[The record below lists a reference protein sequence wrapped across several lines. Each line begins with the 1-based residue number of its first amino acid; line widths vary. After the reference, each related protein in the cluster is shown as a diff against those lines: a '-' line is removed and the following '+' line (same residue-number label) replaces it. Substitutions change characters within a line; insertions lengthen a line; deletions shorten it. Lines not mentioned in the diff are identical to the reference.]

1 MSRDFNGGDR
11 RGGGGRFGG
20 GGGGRRGGGGHRGGG
35 RGGFRRGGGGGY
47 RRDNDGYQ
55 PRGGDRYE
63 GRGAPR
69 AVNFTAMTE
78 IAPFG
83 ESRKDLIILTPTIYV
98 RYRSYASLMTSNTSQ
113 EGYTLVITEQ
123 TTEADTIG
131 TALGKFGISAY
142 ALRAERTGTG
152 KPSTAIRAKVIVGT
166 ASGILGALDR
176 GGFDADDVHTVIVD
190 QHKAGLRQ
198 GELEELLHL
207 LPELSG
213 IQVAVGV
220 DAISEEYTQFISSF
234 MKEPQTADLTTLTEE
249 QFTTADAAAKTQGS
263 EVVEAGNGDD
273 APRGEESFEPTGP
286 QAEAATGEGLEHAYL
301 DLPAELLAK
310 PNAVCDYIEGNP
322 TLKVIMFCNT
332 PSDADLTEALLRKR
346 GISARK
352 LVGFVHP
359 GRIRGASDD
368 FTKGLARVLVV
379 TDVAAKR
386 ICLPA
391 DLVVNYS
398 LGEEP
403 ESYKTRLASAH
414 KETLKKVVSLVTP
427 LEIANFHF
435 LKKTVTFD
443 FVQTALPSQAD
454 LLASKFEALKADAVT
469 RNVAADP
476 RWQTLSSLIL
486 KDEKK
491 DEILALLLSNSIEV
505 LPQALASQNGRRRS
519 DDDRRSDNY
528 EGNGEER
535 RSRRDD
541 YNQDE
546 GSDRSRDEGQSDEPP
561 REYLPPIKEARLYIG
576 QGSAHE
582 LSAEGLSEIL
592 ATSCEL
598 PKDQV
603 KHLSVRKFYSFVDVP
618 FERSEEIEAK
628 LSTHTLST
636 GERLFVRQ
644 ATIVTTPR
652 EGSAPVAPGTESQ
665 ETQADGQA
673 QAEGQEEAQAV

>member
-1 MSRDFNGGDR
+1 MSRDFGGDRGDR
-11 RGGGGRFGG
+11 RGGGRF
-20 GGGGRRGGGGHRGGG
+20 GGGRRGGGGHRGGG
-35 RGGFRRGGGGGY
+35 RGGFRRGGGGGGY
-47 RRDNDGYQ
+47 NRRDRD
-55 PRGGDRYE
+55 GGDNYHS
-63 GRGAPR
+63 RGHDRAPR
-69 AVNFTAMTE
+69 SVNFTAMTE
-78 IAPFG
+78 ITPFG
-83 ESRKDLIILTPTIYV
+83 ESRKDLIALTANTYV
-98 RYRSYASLMTSNTSQ
+98 RYRSYASLIASNTSQ

-123 TTEADTIG
+123 TTEADAIG
-131 TALGKFGISAY
+131 TALSKFGISAY
-142 ALRAERTGTG
+142 ALRAERTGSG
-152 KPSTAIRAKVIVGT
+152 KPSSVIRAKVVVGT

-176 GGFDADDVHTVIVD
+176 GGFDADDVHTVIID

-213 IQVAVGV
+213 IQVAIGV
-220 DAISEEYTQFISSF
+220 DAVTDEYTQFVSSF
-234 MKEPQTADLTTLTEE
+234 MKDPQTVDLSALTEE
-249 QFTTADAAAKTQGS
+249 QFATTDAAANAQSAQGS
-263 EVVEAGNGDD
+263 SSEGGEGHSNDGETE
-273 APRGEESFEPTGP
+273 APR
-286 QAEAATGEGLEHAYL
+286 AEGATGEGLDHTYL

-322 TLKVIMFCNT
+322 TLKVIMFCNA

-391 DLVVNYS
+391 DLIVNYS

-403 ESYKTRLASAH
+403 ESYKTRLGSAH
-414 KETLKKVVSLVTP
+414 KATLKKVVSLITP
-427 LEIANFHF
+427 LDIANFHY
-435 LKKTVTFD
+435 LKKVVSFE
-443 FVQTALPSQAD
+443 FVQTSLPSQAD
-454 LLASKFEALKADAVT
+454 LLASKFEALKADAVA
-469 RNVAADP
+469 RNVASDP
-476 RWQTLSSLIL
+476 RWQTLAGLIL

-505 LPQALASQNGRRRS
+505 LPQALASQTGRRRS
-519 DDDRRSDNY
+519 DDDRRSDSY

-541 YNQDE
+541 YNAEGNDGAQD
-546 GSDRSRDEGQSDEPP
+546 DGQSSDEPQ

-576 QGSAHE
+576 QGSAHD
-582 LSAEGLSEIL
+582 LSADALAQIL
-592 ATSCEL
+592 EKSCEL

-652 EGSAPVAPGTESQ
+652 EGTAPQGDAPEAPADAQTESV
-665 ETQADGQA
+665 
-673 QAEGQEEAQAV
+673 EEAQAV